1 MARPRGQTV
10 WRRITLTVP
19 ADVLARIDEEAAAQG
34 QTRSAWMVAAA
45 LQALPAPDVRLVDV
59 TDDETPLLDYLR
71 RVGGRHHTDP

>member
-1 MARPRGQTV
+1 MARPKGQTV

-19 ADVLARIDEEAAAQG
+19 ADVLARIDAAAKEQG

-45 LQALPAPDVRLVDV
+45 LQALPAPDVQLVAV

-71 RVGGRHHTDP
+71 RVGGRHHADP

>member
-1 MARPRGQTV
+1 MARPRGRTV
-10 WRRITLTVP
+10 WQRVSITIP

-71 RVGGRHHTDP
+71 RVGGRHYSDP